1 VCKVSALNSGKKKQG
16 EVVVHYATLKD
27 PDNGER
33 TWPVGKV
40 VCVGRNYA
48 EHAKELNNPVPAE
61 PLWFIKPG
69 SSIVPMRDTISIPLN
84 RGSCHHE
91 LEVAILIGERLCDAG
106 QSTARNAIAGIGLA
120 LDLTLRDVQAKLK
133 EKGHPWEIAK
143 AFDGS
148 CVLSEFVP
156 PATFSDL
163 QAIEFSLQVNG
174 VTRQHGST
182 AQQLFPV
189 PSLLSIASTHFTLE
203 PGDVLLTGTPAGVA
217 ALNLGDVLK
226 ASLGDAVACEIRVAG
241 R

>member
-1 VCKVSALNSGKKKQG
+1 M
-16 EVVVHYATLKD
+16 HFATLK
-27 PDNGER
+27 GEGAER
-33 TWPVGKV
+33 RWPVGKV

-48 EHAKELNNPVPAE
+48 EHAKELNNPIPAE

-69 SSIVPMRDTISIPLN
+69 SCVVPMRDTISIPLN
-84 RGSCHHE
+84 RGGCHHE
-91 LEVAILIGERLCDAG
+91 LEVAILIGERLCEAAPLTV
-106 QSTARNAIAGIGLA
+106 QNAIAGIGLA

-148 CVLSEFVP
+148 CVLSEFVL
-156 PATFSDL
+156 PATFPDL
-163 QAIEFSLQVNG
+163 QDIHFSLQVNG
-174 VTRQHGST
+174 VVRQQGCT

-189 PSLLSIASTHFTLE
+189 LSLLSIASMHFTLE

-217 ALNLGDVLK
+217 ALNAGDVLK
-226 ASLGDAVACEIRVAG
+226 ASLGNALTCELRVAG